1 MTFSCMCVMYFACIH
16 TPLPSL
22 PPSTPPYPLPQ
33 APSYLNIFLAM
44 GVGDL
49 VNLVLITRNE
59 QLTMMKTSF
68 LRQCINEVGF

>member
-1 MTFSCMCVMYFACIH
+1 MYFDCIH

-33 APSYLNIFLAM
+33 APSYLHIFLAM

-49 VNLVLITRNE
+49 VSLVLITGNE
-59 QLTMMKTSF
+59 QLNHDENLF
-68 LRQCINEVGF
+68 LRQCIS